1 MRRLSIL
8 AAALAAAAVFPGA
21 ANAMTCYS
29 VLDRTDNTIYQDT
42 QPPVDMS
49 ETGAAAREAM
59 RARKD
64 FLTVSETD
72 RCPQVTAPLGA
83 TGYRTAS
90 VEEIVSGMRE
100 FAKSTGPLPPPS
112 SGRGAPAKAAPAARS
127 SSSSAR
133 KY

>member
-8 AAALAAAAVFPGA
+8 AAVLAAAAVFPGA
-21 ANAMTCYS
+21 ANAITCYT
-29 VLDRTDNTIYQDT
+29 VLDRTDNTVYQDT

-49 ETGAAAREAM
+49 ETGAAARDAM

-72 RCPQVTAPLGA
+72 SCPQVTAPLGA

-90 VEEIVSGMRE
+90 VDEIVSGMRE
-100 FAKSTGPLPPPS
+100 FAKAGGPVPP
-112 SGRGAPAKAAPAARS
+112 SGRGSAAKAAPAARS
-127 SSSSAR
+127 SSTSAR

>member
-8 AAALAAAAVFPGA
+8 AAALAAAALFPGA

-90 VEEIVSGMRE
+90 VDEIVGGMRE
-100 FAKSTGPLPPPS
+100 FAKAGGGAPS
-112 SGRGAPAKAAPAARS
+112 SGRGAAATAAPATRS
-127 SSSSAR
+127 TSTSAR

>member
-1 MRRLSIL
+1 MRRLSIF

-21 ANAMTCYS
+21 ANAITCYT
-29 VLDRTDNTIYQDT
+29 VLDRSDNTIYQDT

-49 ETGAAAREAM
+49 ETGAADREAM

-64 FLTVSETD
+64 FLTVSDTD
-72 RCPQVTAPLGA
+72 KCPQVTAPLGA
-83 TGYRTAS
+83 TGYRAAS

-100 FAKSTGPLPPPS
+100 FAKGGPVSPS
-112 SGRGAPAKAAPAARS
+112 GGGSAAKAAPAARS
-127 SSSSAR
+127 SSTGAR

>member
-21 ANAMTCYS
+21 ASAMTCYT
-29 VLDRTDNTIYQDT
+29 VLDSNNNAIYQDT

-64 FLTVSETD
+64 FMTVSDTD
-72 RCPQVTAPLGA
+72 KCPQVVAPLGA

-100 FAKSTGPLPPPS
+100 FARAGGGAPS
-112 SGRGAPAKAAPAARS
+112 SGRGVAPTAAPAPRS
-127 SSSSAR
+127 STSAR

>member
-1 MRRLSIL
+1 
-8 AAALAAAAVFPGA
+8 
-21 ANAMTCYS
+21 
-29 VLDRTDNTIYQDT
+29 VLDSSNNAIYQDT

-64 FLTVSETD
+64 FMTVSETD
-72 RCPQVTAPLGA
+72 KCPQVVAPLGA

-100 FAKSTGPLPPPS
+100 FAKSGGPVPS
-112 SGRGAPAKAAPAARS
+112 SGRGPAAKAAPAAPS
-127 SSSSAR
+127 SSTSAR

>member
-21 ANAMTCYS
+21 ANAITCYT
-29 VLDRTDNTIYQDT
+29 VLDSNNNAIYQDT

-64 FLTVSETD
+64 FMTVSDTD
-72 RCPQVTAPLGA
+72 KCPQVVAPLGA
-83 TGYRTAS
+83 NGYRTAS

-100 FAKSTGPLPPPS
+100 FAKAGGPVPS
-112 SGRGAPAKAAPAARS
+112 SGRGSAPKAAPS
-127 SSSSAR
+127 SSTSAR

>member
-21 ANAMTCYS
+21 VNAITCYT
-29 VLDRTDNTIYQDT
+29 VLDSSNNAIYQDT

-64 FLTVSETD
+64 YLTVYDTD

-83 TGYRTAS
+83 NGYRTAS
-90 VEEIVSGMRE
+90 VDEIVSGMRE
-100 FAKSTGPLPPPS
+100 FAKSDGPVPP
-112 SGRGAPAKAAPAARS
+112 SGRGAAKAAPAARS
-127 SSSSAR
+127 STSAR

>member
-1 MRRLSIL
+1 MCRLSIF

-21 ANAMTCYS
+21 ANAITCYT
-29 VLDRTDNTIYQDT
+29 VLDANNNAIYQDT

-64 FLTVSETD
+64 FMTVSDTD
-72 RCPQVTAPLGA
+72 KCPQVVAPLGA
-83 TGYRTAS
+83 SGYRTAS
-90 VEEIVSGMRE
+90 VDEIVSGMRE
-100 FAKSTGPLPPPS
+100 FARAGAGAPS
-112 SGRGAPAKAAPAARS
+112 SGRGGAAAAAPASRS
-127 SSSSAR
+127 STSAR

>member
-1 MRRLSIL
+1 MMRRLSIL
-8 AAALAAAAVFPGA
+8 AAALAAAAVFSGA
-21 ANAMTCYS
+21 ANAITCYT
-29 VLDRTDNTIYQDT
+29 VLDSSNNAIYQDT

-72 RCPQVTAPLGA
+72 KCPQVTAPLGA

-100 FAKSTGPLPPPS
+100 FAKSDGPVPP
-112 SGRGAPAKAAPAARS
+112 SGRGAAPKAAPAARS
-127 SSSSAR
+127 STSAR

>member
-8 AAALAAAAVFPGA
+8 AAALAAAAAFPGA
-21 ANAMTCYS
+21 ANAITCYT
-29 VLDRTDNTIYQDT
+29 VLDSNNNAIYQDT

-64 FLTVSETD
+64 FMTVSDTD
-72 RCPQVTAPLGA
+72 KCPQVVAPLGA
-83 TGYRTAS
+83 SGYRTAS
-90 VEEIVSGMRE
+90 VDEIVSGMRE
-100 FAKSTGPLPPPS
+100 FARAGAGAPS
-112 SGRGAPAKAAPAARS
+112 SGRGGAATAAPASRS
-127 SSSSAR
+127 STSAR

>member
-21 ANAMTCYS
+21 ASAITCYS

-90 VEEIVSGMRE
+90 VDEIVGGMRE
-100 FAKSTGPLPPPS
+100 FAKAGGPVTP
-112 SGRGAPAKAAPAARS
+112 SGRGPAAKAAPAARS
-127 SSSSAR
+127 SPTR

>member
-8 AAALAAAAVFPGA
+8 AAALAAVAVFPGA
-21 ANAMTCYS
+21 ANAITCYS
-29 VLDRTDNTIYQDT
+29 VLDSTDNTIYQDT

-64 FLTVSETD
+64 YLTVYDTD

-90 VEEIVSGMRE
+90 VDEIVSGMRE
-100 FAKSTGPLPPPS
+100 FAKATGPVSP
-112 SGRGAPAKAAPAARS
+112 SGRGSAAKAAPAARS
-127 SSSSAR
+127 SSTSAR

>member
-1 MRRLSIL
+1 MCRLSIL
-8 AAALAAAAVFPGA
+8 AAALAAATVLPGA

-29 VLDRTDNTIYQDT
+29 VLDSTDNTIYQDT

-72 RCPQVTAPLGA
+72 KCPQVTAPLGA

-90 VEEIVSGMRE
+90 VDEIVGGMRE
-100 FAKSTGPLPPPS
+100 FAKPGGAAPS
-112 SGRGAPAKAAPAARS
+112 SGRGAAAKAAPAPAARS
-127 SSSSAR
+127 SSMSGR